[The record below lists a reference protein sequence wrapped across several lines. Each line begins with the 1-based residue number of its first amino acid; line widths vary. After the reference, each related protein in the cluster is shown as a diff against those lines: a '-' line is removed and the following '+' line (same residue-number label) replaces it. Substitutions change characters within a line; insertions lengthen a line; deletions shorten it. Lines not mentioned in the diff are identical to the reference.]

1 MARRRRIRMAT
12 KWKLIGIA
20 VLAVVALA
28 VAGFAVLRTPTPAPV
43 SEKVATF
50 TPAPQPTRTYLT
62 MTGFLGDSYTAG
74 DGGVAK
80 AERWTT
86 LVAQKH
92 NWVETNAGFGGT
104 GYGTAGRLTG
114 GNPYADRVSALV
126 NAEAKLV
133 IVSGGRND
141 LTEKTPVE
149 QVAAGITKTFTDLR
163 KALPDARIIALSPL
177 WDSTAAPS
185 GLATIGAEVKA
196 AVESVGGQYVDLGQP
211 FAGRTDLIG
220 PDHVHP
226 NVAGYAFLAD
236 QINAAL
242 PKDLP

>member
-1 MARRRRIRMAT
+1 MATRRHSIAT
-12 KWKLIGIA
+12 KWKLISLG

-28 VAGFAVLRTPTPAPV
+28 IAGFAILRVPTSAPV
-43 SEKVATF
+43 SAQVASF
-50 TPAPQPTRTYLT
+50 TPSPQPTPTYLT

-74 DGGVAK
+74 DGGASK
-80 AERWTT
+80 SERWTT
-86 LVAQKH
+86 LVAQKR

-114 GNPYADRVSALV
+114 GAPYADRVPALV

-141 LTEKTPVE
+141 LTEKTSAA

-163 KALPDARIIALSPL
+163 KGLPNARIIALSPL

-185 GLATIGAEVKA
+185 GLAAIGDEVKA
-196 AVESVGGQYVDLGQP
+196 AVEGVGGQYVDLGQP
-211 FAGRTDLIG
+211 FAGRADLIG

-226 NVAGYAFLAD
+226 TVAGYAFLAD
-236 QINAAL
+236 QIDAAL